1 MKKGLLK
8 VFIGVIVI
16 MTFGWLGSLFFGRY
30 LTPILINNKFFS
42 ELSIF
47 DNDKKN
53 TTIINKTEKVIVGE
67 DRSINEIS
75 SSATYAVVEVMS
87 FSKKSGEKFS
97 KNLTTQ
103 TQGGYLDGKSGAGMI
118 LTNDGVIVT
127 SRNNILEEDSDYK
140 VATFS
145 GATLDAKVIG
155 IDEFTD
161 LAFLK
166 VEGSNL
172 TTIPFADSDNVSSGR
187 RVIVMGNH
195 SGSQKIFL
203 TEGVLSAVDDNFSL
217 SGGEVSSSEK
227 MEGVFRVDFNAND
240 DFVGGPVINYEGEL
254 LAINAVINKGPE
266 KIFYQVPI
274 NIVRDSMQKVVE
286 SRLDKTAKLGV
297 YYISINSYYKNLKN
311 LPVDKGALI
320 YSSSGKQGLAIVAS
334 SVADRA
340 GFKIGDIITSV
351 DGNEINSSNSLSDL
365 VSQYEQGNS
374 ASFGVIR
381 GEEKMEINV
390 DF

>member
-187 RVIVMGNH
+187 RVIVMGNY